1 MRLWN
6 GYAGL
11 LKWSQQTVHWLSQ
24 LGGNPCASLQAL
36 PTLAHSPLLFHLSY
50 FHRKRAPSIAN
61 TISDSSVITK
71 RVLDLSN
78 ISLFAY
84 IIYNDNLHRKQF
96 HHRKKKKKKAAAFN
110 VQLRIPFSESTPVFM
125 SNIFYRIKLSS
136 FRHTSCYKYKYRNKV
151 PLVVDYCNKWEH
163 KRLNIHKKYTHKK
176 KSALDKKVDSSIKQT
191 EKIGKE
197 TSQVL

>member
-1 MRLWN
+1 MLILNMRLWN
-6 GYAGL
+6 GCAGL

-61 TISDSSVITK
+61 TISNSSVITK

-84 IIYNDNLHRKQF
+84 IIYNDNPHRKQF
-96 HHRKKKKKKAAAFN
+96 HHRKKKK
-110 VQLRIPFSESTPVFM
+110 S
-125 SNIFYRIKLSS
+125 
-136 FRHTSCYKYKYRNKV
+136 
-151 PLVVDYCNKWEH
+151 
-163 KRLNIHKKYTHKK
+163 
-176 KSALDKKVDSSIKQT
+176 SSIQGSIENTLLREHPYIHVQYLLQNQT
-191 EKIGKE
+191 KLFQTYILL
-197 TSQVL
+197 QV